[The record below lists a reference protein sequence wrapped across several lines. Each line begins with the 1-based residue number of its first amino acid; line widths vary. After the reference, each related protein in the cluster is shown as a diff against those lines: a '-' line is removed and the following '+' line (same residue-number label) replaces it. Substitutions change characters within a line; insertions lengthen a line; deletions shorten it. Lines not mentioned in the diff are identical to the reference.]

1 MSRVDVRKTHKLYI
15 GGAFPRSESGRTF
28 EALDAKGNFLANM
41 AKASKKDARDAVRAA
56 RSAFGGW
63 SARTPYNRGQV
74 IYRIA
79 EVMEGRLDQLV
90 DQLVVAEGVSAK
102 KARTY
107 AEAAVD
113 RVVWYAGW
121 ADKYLQVLGNANPV
135 SGPFFNLSTP
145 EPTGVVA
152 IVAPKVPLLALV
164 STVLP
169 AITTG
174 NTAVVVASEP
184 YPIPAVTLAEIMA
197 TSDLPGGVVNLL
209 TGSPA
214 EIAPWLATHRDVDAL
229 DLTGIDDP
237 DLARSLEADA
247 AEDLKRVRRPGGS
260 VKDGD
265 WLAEPSLDRLQ
276 SWVEIKTVWHPIGV

>member
-1 MSRVDVRKTHKLYI
+1 MSRVEVRKTHKLYI

-28 EALDAKGNFLANM
+28 EALDSKGTFLANM
-41 AKASKKDARDAVRAA
+41 AKASKKDARDAVRAG

-63 SARTPYNRGQV
+63 SARTPYNRGQI

-90 DQLVVAEGVSAK
+90 DQLVEAEGVSAK

-152 IVAPKVPLLALV
+152 IVAPKAPLLALV

-174 NTAVVVASEP
+174 NTVVVVASEQ
-184 YPIPAVTLAEIMA
+184 YPIPAVTFTEIMA

-229 DLTGIDDP
+229 DLTGIEDP

-247 AEDLKRVRRPGGS
+247 AEDLKRVRRP
-260 VKDGD
+260 DEGD

>member
-1 MSRVDVRKTHKLYI
+1 MARVEVRKTHKLYI
-15 GGAFPRSESGRTF
+15 GGAFPRSESGRTY
-28 EALDAKGNFLANM
+28 EALDAKGTFLANM
-41 AKASKKDARDAVRAA
+41 AQASRKDARDAVRAA
-56 RSAFGGW
+56 RSAFPGW
-63 SARTPYNRGQV
+63 SARTPYNRGQI

-79 EVMEGRLDQLV
+79 EVMEGRLDQFV
-90 DQLVVAEGVSAK
+90 DQLVEAEGVSPK

-121 ADKYLQVLGNANPV
+121 ADKFLQVLGNANPV

-152 IVAPKVPLLALV
+152 VVAPRAPLLALV

-174 NTAVVVASEP
+174 NTVVVVASEQ
-184 YPIPAVTLAEIMA
+184 YPIPAVTLTEVMA
-197 TSDLPGGVVNLL
+197 TSDLPAGVVNLL

-229 DLTGIDDP
+229 DLTGVDDP
-237 DLARSLEADA
+237 GLARSLEADA
-247 AEDLKRVRRPGGS
+247 AEDLKRVRRPG
-260 VKDGD
+260 DDD

>member
-1 MSRVDVRKTHKLYI
+1 MSRVEVRKTHKLYI

-28 EALDAKGNFLANM
+28 EALDSKGRFLANM
-41 AKASKKDARDAVRAA
+41 AKASRKDARDAVRAA
-56 RSAFGGW
+56 RSAFPDW
-63 SARTPYNRGQV
+63 SGRTPYNRGQV

-79 EVMEGRLDQLV
+79 EVMEGRRDQFIS
-90 DQLVVAEGVSAK
+90 QLCEAEGFTAK
-102 KARTY
+102 KVTPY
-107 AEAAVD
+107 VDAAVD

-152 IVAPKVPLLALV
+152 IVAPRVPLLALV

-174 NTAVVVASEP
+174 NTAVVVASEQF
-184 YPIPAVTLAEIMA
+184 PIPAVTLAEIMA

-229 DLTGIDDP
+229 DLTGIEDP

-247 AEDLKRVRRPGGS
+247 AEDLKRVRRPGE
-260 VKDGD
+260 DD
-265 WLAEPSLDRLQ
+265 WLAEPSLSRLEQ
-276 SWVEIKTVWHPIGV
+276 WTEIKTVWHPIGV

>member
-1 MSRVDVRKTHKLYI
+1 MSRVEVRKTHKLYI
-15 GGAFPRSESGRTF
+15 GGAFPRSESGRTY
-28 EALDAKGNFLANM
+28 EALDAKGKFLANM

-56 RSAFGGW
+56 RSAFSDW

-90 DQLVVAEGVSAK
+90 DQLVEAEGVSAK
-102 KARTY
+102 KARTF

-152 IVAPKVPLLALV
+152 MIAPKVPLLALV

-174 NTAVVVASEP
+174 NTVVVVASEQ
-184 YPIPAVTLAEIMA
+184 YPIPAVTLTEILA

-247 AEDLKRVRRPGGS
+247 AEDLKRVRRPGE
-260 VKDGD
+260 DD
-265 WLAEPSLDRLQ
+265 WIAEPSLDRLQ